1 MIKTLNILLIVIV
14 LFTLISV
21 TVYAGDPPSAPTN
34 FRTTVS
40 GNNVVLSFIK
50 GSGATNTVILRGDNR
65 YPTSITDGTIV
76 DNTTGT
82 SVTDTN
88 QNSEIATKYY
98 SAWSLDN
105 STGFYSLTYVITQQG
120 GIGMILLGLAII
132 ALGLTIT
139 AFAFKLDYMKF
150 ISGIW
155 WVGMCIYIAQQ
166 YSWFGDKQWVFIVI
180 GSFGIALPIWFDA
193 IRSMS
198 RKTAKDTGAS
208 IITDD
213 EEESEEDKEYR
224 TAREQYDKDSAKYH
238 SRTIRRRL

>member
-1 MIKTLNILLIVIV
+1 
-14 LFTLISV
+14 
-21 TVYAGDPPSAPTN
+21 
-34 FRTTVS
+34 
-40 GNNVVLSFIK
+40 
-50 GSGATNTVILRGDNR
+50 
-65 YPTSITDGTIV
+65 
-76 DNTTGT
+76 
-82 SVTDTN
+82 
-88 QNSEIATKYY
+88 
-98 SAWSLDN
+98 
-105 STGFYSLTYVITQQG
+105 
-120 GIGMILLGLAII
+120 MILLGLAII

-166 YSWFGDKQWVFIVI
+166 YTWFGDKQWVFIVI

-213 EEESEEDKEYR
+213 EEESDEDKEYR